1 MTEQNFRALAAK
13 AEKDPRTA
21 DFAALRDAYVE
32 SEDYK
37 PVKHF
42 SYNKLIGQTNTATDF
57 EDVVRFCERILEG
70 NPMDLEV
77 RMMLE
82 FAYERLEW
90 FEFAGKQHDFIEGML
105 KALFATGDGRSL
117 DTAWQVVAVAEE
129 YTALSVMGLKMLNQ
143 ELVQLDDQFFDV
155 LTVRAR
161 ADDNEEPYQLFFEI
175 TTPFMF
181 LQNMME

>member
-1 MTEQNFRALAAK
+1 MAENTFREMVTN
-13 AEKDPRTA
+13 AEKDPQSA
-21 DFAALRDAYVE
+21 NFAALREAYIDSDAYV
-32 SEDYK
+32 

-90 FEFAGKQHDFIEGML
+90 FEFAGKQHAFIEGML
-105 KALFATGDGRSL
+105 EALFATGDGRSF

-129 YTALSVMGLKMLNQ
+129 YTALSVMGLKMLKQ
-143 ELVQLDDQFFDV
+143 ELVQLDDQYFDV

-161 ADDNEEPYQLFFEI
+161 TDEDDEPLQLFFEI
-175 TTPFMF
+175 TAPFLY
-181 LQNMME
+181 LQNITD